1 VSLDV
6 VENRKHEVFDP
17 IGKPHQTV
25 GDDGATPRSGTFD
38 DS

>member
-17 IGKPHQTV
+17 IRKPHQTV
-25 GDDGATPRSGTFD
+25 GDDDATPLIGTFN